1 MYSFYS
7 RIAYLKKQRQLAFI
21 ARHIRALGV
30 LSLLGVVLMLV
41 LLRAQADSFYAG
53 GTGTREDPYQIAT
66 CEQLQEMRQ
75 NLSSYYIL
83 INDIDCQS
91 IVQGVGW
98 EPVGKDWNNR
108 FSGVLDGQN
117 HMVTNFGVSTTSSA
131 GMFRNVNGSVI
142 KNLHLRRGSIG
153 GTIQGGAGGTG
164 ALAGSVYKSSIR
176 NVSSDIPVIVSS
188 GDSVGGLIGF
198 FRDGYLTQS
207 SVDATVSA
215 SSSSKVGGLVG
226 YTRWFG
232 VVVDSY
238 ASGTVVGSAYVGGLI
253 GSAYG
258 GVINSYSTSHV
269 TITGGGNTA
278 GGLVGYFFNTYE
290 NGGLGSVNIVNSFA
304 TGQVTGNGGGLVG
317 QYATNNSFANLQNSY
332 FDQTGTG
339 KTSCVASPSLTSSSG
354 ICQAVNT
361 DGLSPSYFYAST
373 SAPLSSWDF
382 THTWIEHASSTPT
395 LATSSLYLPYSG
407 TGSGTLSNPYQ
418 ISSCTELQSLD
429 TSDPSAYYVL
439 VNDIDCTGFPF
450 SPIGL
455 NGNAFTGV
463 LDGQG
468 YTISNLTVSKP
479 NAVFVGIF
487 SSAVHARFVN
497 ISFDDITVSGAGFVG
512 GLVGISAKNIFDG
525 VHATTSVS
533 RGWSEYWTMG
543 GVNWSV

>member
-30 LSLLGVVLMLV
+30 LSLLGVVLILV

-75 NLSSYYIL
+75 NLSSFYIL

-98 EPVGKDWNNR
+98 EPVGKDWGTP
-108 FSGVLDGQN
+108 FSGVLNGRGYTI
-117 HMVTNFGVSTTSSA
+117 TNFGVATSSTYIGLFGILNSA
-131 GMFRNVNGSVI
+131 NVLDVTLDKGMTNKKIFGEGYHGYI
-142 KNLHLRRGSIG
+142 
-153 GTIQGGAGGTG
+153 G
-164 ALAGSVYKSSIR
+164 ALAGHVY
-176 NVSSDIPVIVSS
+176 
-188 GDSVGGLIGF
+188 
-198 FRDGYLTQS
+198 T
-207 SVDATVSA
+207 
-215 SSSSKVGGLVG
+215 SKVS
-226 YTRWFG
+226 G
-232 VVVDSY
+232 VHSNIPIQ
-238 ASGTVVGSAYVGGLI
+238 ATSSAWYVGGLI
-253 GSAYG
+253 GEVRYSVVTRSSVNASTTADAYIG
-258 GVINSYSTSHV
+258 GLIGSSVNMMTITSSYSSGSV
-269 TITGGGNTA
+269 YGVSNTGGLVGYSSTGRIDKTYSASNVIVTGGDA
-278 GGLVGYFFNTYE
+278 TSGGLVGYFRYGWDGGVGGMSSIKDSFSVGTL
-290 NGGLGSVNIVNSFA
+290 NGNVAS
-304 TGQVTGNGGGLVG
+304 LVG
-317 QYATNNSFANLQNSY
+317 TYNNTNSFANLQNSY

-407 TGSGTLSNPYQ
+407 AGSGTLSNPYQ

-463 LDGQG
+463 LDG
-468 YTISNLTVSKP
+468 
-479 NAVFVGIF
+479 
-487 SSAVHARFVN
+487 
-497 ISFDDITVSGAGFVG
+497 
-512 GLVGISAKNIFDG
+512 
-525 VHATTSVS
+525 
-533 RGWSEYWTMG
+533 
-543 GVNWSV
+543 